1 MAANL
6 PAGGGRRWKR
16 FFHSPPFAQHAG
28 SGGENLSVLQ
38 ASNPELSP
46 NKTNK
51 NQPQIM
57 KTRNKSLLAELT
69 ILLRLIHTGLTCGL
83 LRKASALLALLA
95 ASTATVLASED
106 LPTPVFSLKTSEGI
120 PPLVQDEGSWGM
132 PLDLVLDNGPE
143 TTFTAS
149 SNGGYLTFPAE
160 SRAGIALKD
169 SETLSSLSGPFTIA
183 MWVNPKF
190 DDMRMAEL
198 VSAGGD
204 SGEVESF
211 RLRYSGYYK
220 SIEFSSGGA
229 NPQLSVKTKPKT
241 VPLNTWSHV
250 AVVSEGGR
258 VILYV
263 NHIPSAEAPL
273 DGVNLTPKLGKGQF
287 LTLGNYIGR
296 KDRYQFVGDLAGV
309 RIFDRALNSS
319 QIERLANEYPE

>member
-6 PAGGGRRWKR
+6 PAGGVRQWKG
-16 FFHSPPFAQHAG
+16 FFHSPPLVRHAG
-28 SGGENLSVLQ
+28 SGGENLRVLQ
-38 ASNPELSP
+38 DSSFELSP
-46 NKTNK
+46 HKANK

-57 KTRNKSLLAELT
+57 KTRNISLLAELT
-69 ILLRLIHTGLTCGL
+69 ILLRPIQTCLTCGL
-83 LRKASALLALLA
+83 LRKASALLGLLA
-95 ASTATVLASED
+95 ASAAIVLAAED

-120 PPLVQDEGSWGM
+120 PPSVQDEGSWGM

-160 SRAGIALKD
+160 SRAGIVLKD

-190 DDMRMAEL
+190 DELRMAEL

-204 SGEVESF
+204 SGEPESF

-229 NPQLSVKTKPKT
+229 NPTLLVKTKPKT

-263 NHIPSAEAPL
+263 NGIPSAEAPL

-287 LTLGNYIGR
+287 LTLANYIGR

-309 RIFDRALNSS
+309 RIFDRALNPS
-319 QIERLANEYPE
+319 QIERLASQYPE